1 MEGHIL
7 LMKYDKVTKD
17 DIHSR
22 STMSHRA
29 EDTGDLLKT
38 KLASSQAIRIVHTQC
53 RHYWR
58 REDRKIYPW
67 GLQLSQG
74 EAGQGHY
81 LGNRASGR
89 R

>member
-29 EDTGDLLKT
+29 EDTGDLLKMT
-38 KLASSQAIRIVHTQC
+38 LASSQQ
-53 RHYWR
+53 Y
-58 REDRKIYPW
+58 E
-67 GLQLSQG
+67 
-74 EAGQGHY
+74 
-81 LGNRASGR
+81 
-89 R
+89 